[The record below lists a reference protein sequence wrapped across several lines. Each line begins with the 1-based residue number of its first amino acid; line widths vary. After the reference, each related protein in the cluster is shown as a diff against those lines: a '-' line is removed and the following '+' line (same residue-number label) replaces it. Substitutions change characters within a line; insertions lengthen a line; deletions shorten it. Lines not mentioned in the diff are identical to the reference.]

1 MWSGYISA
9 ANSECPSLYS
19 KQFLIC
25 GFGFLNC
32 MYWLTWA
39 WPKTTYQSNIFMSW
53 YEWSCIICNSTVTL
67 KVPRF
72 ANHCV
77 NPADFSACCGVVN
90 LLLMEKHDFSL
101 PNFKNSFVLWDEG
114 WCGGFFTHYS
124 SNTHVIKEELDFD
137 CFASSFFKTQV
148 GTLGMGPSLVGKSGF
163 FLLRLKHHYLLCQIV
178 LLYEALTCP
187 VL

>member
-1 MWSGYISA
+1 MTDPALSKTNQHLHLMLWMK
-9 ANSECPSLYS
+9 LY
-19 KQFLIC
+19 
-25 GFGFLNC
+25 
-32 MYWLTWA
+32 
-39 WPKTTYQSNIFMSW
+39 
-53 YEWSCIICNSTVTL
+53 CNSTVTL
-67 KVPRF
+67 KVPGF
-72 ANHCV
+72 ANHHV

-101 PNFKNSFVLWDEG
+101 PNFKNSFVLRDEG

-178 LLYEALTCP
+178 LLYAALPCA